1 MHRVGGVVC
10 AALLLGCGGLVA
22 GNERSARK
30 VAPAAKPVAAHRSVL
45 STGEVD
51 ALVKQYCTTCHN
63 DKLKSGGL
71 TLAAFDGSR
80 AADDAVVTEKM
91 IRKLRAGMMPP
102 AGVKRPEPAM
112 LIGLAE
118 ALETAVDAAAAARPN
133 PGWRP
138 FQRLNRAEYARAV
151 RDLVNL
157 EVDVTAFLPADT
169 ISDGFDNVADAQS
182 FSPALMEGYLR
193 AASRVAAL
201 AVGDT
206 DSSAS
211 ETTFKL
217 PKTRSQLERTDGA
230 PIGTRGGVSV
240 VHTFPADGD
249 YVFRMDMYAE
259 PLGLLFGSTA
269 RGEQIE
275 VSIDGSR
282 VALFDIDPRMSE
294 ERTGLSIKTPPIHV
308 SAGPQRVTAAF
319 VQRFRGPINDLVA
332 PIDHTLADTEIG
344 VAYGITTLPHLRSL
358 SIVGPHR
365 VTGVSD
371 TPSRRR
377 IFSCRPTSA
386 DEERTCAADIVNSLA
401 TRAFR
406 RPAAARD
413 VERLMKFYD
422 AGRSERNFEYGV
434 LTALE
439 AILASPQ
446 FLFRLESAP
455 SRPGEA
461 AKVADLELASR
472 LSFFLWGTGPDE
484 TLLKVATAN
493 KLSAAGVMSQQVNR
507 MLADRRS
514 EALATRFASQWLRL
528 QDLERVFPDPI
539 LYPYYDQTLAE
550 ALKRE
555 TELFVDSLVRE
566 DRSVLELLTADYTY
580 ANERVA
586 RHYGIPNVTGPAF
599 RRVPLPA
606 TRRGI
611 LGHGSILTLTSIS
624 DRTSPVMRG
633 KWVMEVLLGSPPP
646 PPPPNVPALEE
657 TKAAAAGKILSVRQR
672 MEAHRA
678 NPACNSCHRV
688 IDPLGLAL
696 ENFDATGKW
705 RIRDGASAIDARG
718 DLYDGTP
725 MDGPAGLRSAL
736 LKQQDAVLLSFTE
749 SLMTY
754 ALGRRV
760 EAHDMPAV
768 RRVIRAAA
776 GQNYR
781 MSAFIHGVAETAA
794 FRMSAPPAVETT
806 ARRD

>member
-1 MHRVGGVVC
+1 
-10 AALLLGCGGLVA
+10 
-22 GNERSARK
+22 
-30 VAPAAKPVAAHRSVL
+30 
-45 STGEVD
+45 
-51 ALVKQYCTTCHN
+51 
-63 DKLKSGGL
+63 
-71 TLAAFDGSR
+71 
-80 AADDAVVTEKM
+80 
-91 IRKLRAGMMPP
+91 
-102 AGVKRPEPAM
+102 
-112 LIGLAE
+112 
-118 ALETAVDAAAAARPN
+118 
-133 PGWRP
+133 
-138 FQRLNRAEYARAV
+138 
-151 RDLVNL
+151 
-157 EVDVTAFLPADT
+157 
-169 ISDGFDNVADAQS
+169 
-182 FSPALMEGYLR
+182 
-193 AASRVAAL
+193 
-201 AVGDT
+201 
-206 DSSAS
+206 
-211 ETTFKL
+211 
-217 PKTRSQLERTDGA
+217 
-230 PIGTRGGVSV
+230 
-240 VHTFPADGD
+240 
-249 YVFRMDMYAE
+249 
-259 PLGLLFGSTA
+259 
-269 RGEQIE
+269 
-275 VSIDGSR
+275 
-282 VALFDIDPRMSE
+282 
-294 ERTGLSIKTPPIHV
+294 
-308 SAGPQRVTAAF
+308 
-319 VQRFRGPINDLVA
+319 
-332 PIDHTLADTEIG
+332 
-344 VAYGITTLPHLRSL
+344 
-358 SIVGPHR
+358 
-365 VTGVSD
+365 
-371 TPSRRR
+371 
-377 IFSCRPTSA
+377 
-386 DEERTCAADIVNSLA
+386 
-401 TRAFR
+401 
-406 RPAAARD
+406 
-413 VERLMKFYD
+413 
-422 AGRSERNFEYGV
+422 
-434 LTALE
+434 
-439 AILASPQ
+439 
-446 FLFRLESAP
+446 
-455 SRPGEA
+455 
-461 AKVADLELASR
+461 
-472 LSFFLWGTGPDE
+472 
-484 TLLKVATAN
+484 
-493 KLSAAGVMSQQVNR
+493 

-794 FRMSAPPAVETT
+794 FRMSAPPPVETT